1 MFSAAATVVFWA
13 LFAFWVRS
21 NTLDRA
27 LSTAFLGLAI
37 WGTVATAVSFS

>member
-13 LFAFWVRS
+13 LFALWRR
-21 NTLDRA
+21 NIALDRA

-37 WGTVATAVSFS
+37 WGTVATAVGFS